1 MLANLTEWLE
11 GLSPWRLLL
20 WTVAL
25 AAGIEIVTCVMRFGM
40 GLQSTRDTGLI
51 GYLTFNIRIHHG
63 YVGLLMLVVAWLWPQ
78 PLLLRNALVIIGG
91 GCLVSDLVH
100 HFLVLWPVTGSPEFD
115 LVYPA
120 WHERRGGGGS

>member
-1 MLANLTEWLE
+1 
-11 GLSPWRLLL
+11 
-20 WTVAL
+20 
-25 AAGIEIVTCVMRFGM
+25 MRFGM